1 MIAFFIRTAVKL
13 RNRYFHR
20 LMIYRSLFAH
30 PLCVLFSLGAL
41 TLTSCSSSRT
51 TADKQPSQKL
61 NRSAKGSATLN
72 QKKLPSVTPQK
83 SFSSSQTP
91 FLTPL
96 HKKIIAEAE
105 SWIGVPYSYGGTTRL
120 GVDCSALILN
130 IYSALGLILPRTAAE
145 QFEFGTVIHQQET
158 LLPGDLI
165 FFNTA
170 GHPASHVGI
179 ISGPDEFIHASSSI
193 GVTKQKLTDS
203 YFADRRT
210 GLRRILS
217 LPKPKTTTKLGSVP
231 PMAQASKE
239 E

>member
-1 MIAFFIRTAVKL
+1 MIAIFIRTAVIL
-13 RNRYFHR
+13 RDRYVHR
-20 LMIYRSLFAH
+20 MMTYRVLFTH
-30 PLCVLFSLGAL
+30 SLCVLCTLGAL

-51 TADKQPSQKL
+51 TTDKQPSPKS
-61 NRSAKGSATLN
+61 NRTAKGGATLN

-83 SFSSSQTP
+83 SLSSSQTP

-96 HKKIIAEAE
+96 HQRIVAEAE

-145 QFEFGTVIHQQET
+145 QFEFGTIIPHQEI

-203 YFADRRT
+203 YFAERRT

-231 PMAQASKE
+231 PTTQAGKGE
-239 E
+239 